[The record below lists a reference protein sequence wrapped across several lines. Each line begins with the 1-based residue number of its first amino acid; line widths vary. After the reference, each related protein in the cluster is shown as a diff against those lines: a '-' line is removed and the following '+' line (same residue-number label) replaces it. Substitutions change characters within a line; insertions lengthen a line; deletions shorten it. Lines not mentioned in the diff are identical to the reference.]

1 MIKFLF
7 FRYLIT
13 LIIKLLCYFS
23 VFLFIKRLKH
33 NMNYKM
39 KKLLITLPI
48 LLLSCLSD
56 EDSSQDNYINN
67 LYGTYFLQ
75 SYTDTAGNSY
85 NSSIIEGECSNDML
99 LITQESIKY
108 QYDVIFNSTCDFE
121 LASEQNFNYQIVGD
135 SNLISGIIREEVGS
149 LTGNEGLRFNYGNQW
164 EYEDYTSNYF
174 QLAEN
179 ELLYAEEFQ
188 NSNGVVFECYM
199 VWVKQESDD

>member
-85 NSSIIEGECSNDML
+85 NTSIIEGECSNDML

>member
-1 MIKFLF
+1 MK
-7 FRYLIT
+7 
-13 LIIKLLCYFS
+13 
-23 VFLFIKRLKH
+23 
-33 NMNYKM
+33 YKM
-39 KKLLITLPI
+39 KKLSLALSI
-48 LLLSCLSD
+48 LLFSCLSD
-56 EDSSQDNYINN
+56 DDSSQDNYINN

-85 NSSIIEGECSNDML
+85 NSSIIEGECSDDML

-108 QYDVIFNSTCDFE
+108 QYDIIFNSICDFE
-121 LASEQNFNYQIVGD
+121 LASEQNFNYEIVGD

-149 LTGNEGLRFNYGNQW
+149 LTGNEGLRFNFGNQW

-174 QLAEN
+174 QLANN

-199 VWVKQESDD
+199 VWIKQESND